1 MINFDNPFFVSI
13 RLKPKKEI
21 NAKNFVDG
29 KMVEVL
35 EKLQEENLDYLL
47 VAGNIVKIVPIW
59 KIGSI
64 INLTKEYSSKV
75 KEESEKLNLENKTLN
90 FLKDKD
96 ISLVVSFKEENEIE
110 NDLKDYMNGQYS
122 KEYIKVS
129 TKDIKDLEAMIKLY
143 KEVFDVES
151 VELLKLD

>member
-129 TKDIKDLEAMIKLY
+129 TKDIKDLETMIKLY

>member
-75 KEESEKLNLENKTLN
+75 KEESKKLNLENKTLN

-96 ISLVVSFKEENEIE
+96 ISLVVSFKEENIIE
-110 NDLKDYMNGQYS
+110 KDLNDYMNGQYS

-129 TKDIKDLEAMIKLY
+129 TKDIKDLETMIKLY

>member
-1 MINFDNPFFVSI
+1 MIIFDNPFFVSI

-129 TKDIKDLEAMIKLY
+129 TKDIKDLETMIKLY

>member
-64 INLTKEYSSKV
+64 INLIKEYSSKV

-129 TKDIKDLEAMIKLY
+129 TKDIKDLETMIKLY

>member
-110 NDLKDYMNGQYS
+110 NDLKDYMIGQYS

-129 TKDIKDLEAMIKLY
+129 TKDIKDLETMIKLY

>member
-110 NDLKDYMNGQYS
+110 NELKDYMNGQYS

-129 TKDIKDLEAMIKLY
+129 TKDIKDLETMIKLY

>member
-1 MINFDNPFFVSI
+1 MIFT
-13 RLKPKKEI
+13 
-21 NAKNFVDG
+21 AKRYR
-29 KMVEVL
+29 K
-35 EKLQEENLDYLL
+35 
-47 VAGNIVKIVPIW
+47 
-59 KIGSI
+59 
-64 INLTKEYSSKV
+64 
-75 KEESEKLNLENKTLN
+75 KTLN

-110 NDLKDYMNGQYS
+110 NDLKDYMIGQYS

-129 TKDIKDLEAMIKLY
+129 TKDIKDLETMIKLY

>member
-13 RLKPKKEI
+13 RLKPKKEV
-21 NAKNFVDG
+21 NAKNFANG
-29 KMVEVL
+29 KMVDVL

-75 KEESEKLNLENKTLN
+75 KEESKKLNLENKTLN

-96 ISLVVSFKEENEIE
+96 ISLVVSFKEENIIE
-110 NDLKDYMNGQYS
+110 KDLNDYMNGRFS

>member
-122 KEYIKVS
+122 KE
-129 TKDIKDLEAMIKLY
+129 
-143 KEVFDVES
+143 
-151 VELLKLD
+151 

>member
-21 NAKNFVDG
+21 NAKNFADG

-75 KEESEKLNLENKTLN
+75 KEESKKLNLENKTLN

-96 ISLVVSFKEENEIE
+96 ISLVVSFKKENIIE

-129 TKDIKDLEAMIKLY
+129 TKDIKDLETMIKLY

>member
-29 KMVEVL
+29 KMVDVL

-96 ISLVVSFKEENEIE
+96 ISLVVSFKEENKIE
-110 NDLKDYMNGQYS
+110 NDLKDYMIGQYS

-129 TKDIKDLEAMIKLY
+129 TKDIKDLETMIKLY

>member
-75 KEESEKLNLENKTLN
+75 KEESKKLNLENKTLN

-129 TKDIKDLEAMIKLY
+129 TKDIKDLETMIKLY

>member
-90 FLKDKD
+90 ILKDKD

-129 TKDIKDLEAMIKLY
+129 TKDIKDLETMIKLY

>member
-96 ISLVVSFKEENEIE
+96 ISLVVSFKEENIIE

-129 TKDIKDLEAMIKLY
+129 TKDIKDLETMIKLY

>member
-29 KMVEVL
+29 KMVDVL

-129 TKDIKDLEAMIKLY
+129 TKDIKDLETMIKLY

>member
-122 KEYIKVS
+122 KEYIRVS
-129 TKDIKDLEAMIKLY
+129 TKDIKDLETMMKLY